1 MISQKLE
8 VGQKLYSYS
17 FDKEGNRIQ
26 KEHIITKLGKKFL
39 EVGQYSGRYFV
50 QNLKNEEFNPRYNPE
65 YLFVSELAFLEW
77 QELKESM
84 EVIKKRFSGWGVT
97 DLTLNQARKIK
108 SILEEK

>member
-26 KEHIITKLGKKFL
+26 KEHIITKLGRKFL
-39 EVGQYSGRYFV
+39 EVGQYNGRYFV

-65 YLFVSELAFLEW
+65 YLFVSEVALMEW
-77 QELKESM
+77 LELKECM
-84 EVIKKRFSGWGVT
+84 EIIKKRFSGYGIK
-97 DLTLNQARKIK
+97 DLTLDQARKIK
-108 SILEEK
+108 AILEEK